1 MISLYMMYTVM
12 ECKFMSNL
20 HHVEFFLHYRLTTH
34 GYAMHHNYTLAAVIG
49 AKGTINLHSMVI

>member
-12 ECKFMSNL
+12 ECKFMSSL
-20 HHVEFFLHYRLTTH
+20 RHVDDSFCNIDLQL
-34 GYAMHHNYTLAAVIG
+34 AVMHHNYTLAAAIG